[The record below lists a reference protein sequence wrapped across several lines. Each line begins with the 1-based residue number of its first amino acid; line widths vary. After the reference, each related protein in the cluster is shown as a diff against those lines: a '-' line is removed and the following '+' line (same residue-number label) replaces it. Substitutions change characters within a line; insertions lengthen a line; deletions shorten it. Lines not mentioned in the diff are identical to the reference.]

1 MRTDYLIALVEKT
14 SLLVMLFLLIS
25 KLNILKSIFEKEKYS
40 KKDLAVIYT
49 IFTLLAIMA
58 TYNGIHYK
66 GSIVNTRIISIVSG
80 GVLFGPVVS
89 IPAGLIAGAHRY
101 LIDTVGMTALPCF
114 ISSIIA
120 GMLSGIAHKKIP
132 KSSRAFWGIL
142 VGMISENITIFLIY
156 FISKPT
162 NLAVDII
169 QTIYLPLIVGQLGI
183 GLMVSI
189 VQGIEKDKKE
199 IEERKK
205 AEITS
210 LQRQINPHFIFN
222 ALNTIASF
230 IRFDPQ
236 KARELIISLSTY
248 LRHNLEF
255 NDKPISIKK
264 EITQVK
270 SFVDIEKARFGE
282 RLKVIYDI
290 DDVDVKIPSLII
302 QPLVENAIIHGILSK
317 DKSKSGQVI
326 VSIKDLGERVKVSV
340 EDDGVG
346 IDNKIIEDLYLGN
359 MPENKIGLYNVHLR
373 LKLYYH
379 KGLEIKKLDN
389 GTLIEFYVGR

>member
-40 KKDLAVIYT
+40 KKDLAVIST

>member
-1 MRTDYLIALVEKT
+1 MKTDYLIALMEKT

-25 KLNILKSIFEKEKYS
+25 RLNTFKKIFEKEKYS
-40 KKDLAVIYT
+40 KKDLAVISI
-49 IFTLLAIMA
+49 IFTSLAIMA

-89 IPAGLIAGAHRY
+89 IPAGFIAGAHRY
-101 LIDTVGMTALPCF
+101 FIDPGGMTSIPCF
-114 ISSIIA
+114 ISSVMA
-120 GMLSGIAHKKIP
+120 GILSGIAHKKIP
-132 KSSRAFWGIL
+132 RSSRAFWGIL

-162 NLAVDII
+162 NLAIDII
-169 QTIYLPLIVGQLGI
+169 RSIYLPLIVGQLGI
-183 GLMVSI
+183 GFMVSI
-189 VQGIEKDKKE
+189 VQVIEKDKKE

-236 KARELIISLSTY
+236 KARELIINLSTY

-264 EITQVK
+264 EIDQVK
-270 SFVDIEKARFGE
+270 SFVEIEKARFGE
-282 RLKVIYDI
+282 KLKVIYDI

-317 DKSKSGQVI
+317 ENNKSGQVI
-326 VSIKDLGERVKVSV
+326 VSVKDLGEKVKVSV

-346 IDNKIIEDLYLGN
+346 IDDKVIENLYSGN

-379 KGLEIKKLDN
+379 RGLDIKKLDG

>member
-1 MRTDYLIALVEKT
+1 MKTDYLIALMEKT

-25 KLNILKSIFEKEKYS
+25 RLNTFKKIFEKEKYS
-40 KKDLAVIYT
+40 KKDLAVISI
-49 IFTLLAIMA
+49 IFTSLAIMA

-89 IPAGLIAGAHRY
+89 IPAGFIAGAHRY
-101 LIDTVGMTALPCF
+101 FIDPGGMTSIPCF
-114 ISSIIA
+114 ISSVMA
-120 GMLSGIAHKKIP
+120 GILSGIAHKKIP
-132 KSSRAFWGIL
+132 RSSRAIWGIL
-142 VGMISENITIFLIY
+142 IGMISENITIFLIY

-162 NLAVDII
+162 NLAIDII
-169 QTIYLPLIVGQLGI
+169 RSIYLPLIVGQLGI
-183 GLMVSI
+183 GFMVSI
-189 VQGIEKDKKE
+189 VQVIEKDKKE

-236 KARELIISLSTY
+236 KARELIINLSTY

-264 EITQVK
+264 EIDQVK
-270 SFVDIEKARFGE
+270 SFVEIEKARFGE
-282 RLKVIYDI
+282 KLKVIYDI

-317 DKSKSGQVI
+317 EKNKSGQVT
-326 VSIKDLGERVKVSV
+326 VSVKDLGEKVKVSV

-346 IDNKIIEDLYLGN
+346 IDDKVMENLYSGN

-379 KGLEIKKLDN
+379 RGLDIKKLDS

>member
-1 MRTDYLIALVEKT
+1 MRTDYLIALMEKT
-14 SLLVMLFLLIS
+14 SLLVILLLLIS
-25 KLNILKSIFEKEKYS
+25 RLNIFKSIFEKEKYS
-40 KKDLAVIYT
+40 KKDLAVISI
-49 IFTLLAIMA
+49 IFTSLAIMA

-80 GVLFGPVVS
+80 GVLFGPLVS
-89 IPAGLIAGAHRY
+89 IPAGFIAGAHRY
-101 LIDTVGMTALPCF
+101 FIDPGGMTSWPCL
-114 ISSIIA
+114 ISSAIA
-120 GMLSGIAHKKIP
+120 GILSGIAHRKIP

-142 VGMISENITIFLIY
+142 IGMISENITIILIY

-162 NLAVDII
+162 DLAIDII
-169 QTIYLPLIVGQLGI
+169 QAIYLPLIVGQLGI

-189 VQGIEKDKKE
+189 VQVIERDKKE

-255 NDKPISIKK
+255 NDKPIGIKK
-264 EITQVK
+264 EIDQVK
-270 SFVDIEKARFGE
+270 SFVEIEKARFGE

-317 DKSKSGQVI
+317 DKSKNGQVI
-326 VSIKDLGERVKVSV
+326 VSVKDLGEKVKVSV

-346 IDNKIIEDLYLGN
+346 IDDKIIEDLYSGN

-379 KGLEIKKLDN
+379 KGLDIKKLDS
-389 GTLIEFYVGR
+389 GTLIEFYVWR

>member
-40 KKDLAVIYT
+40 KKDLAVIST

-101 LIDTVGMTALPCF
+101 LIDPVGMTALPCF

-379 KGLEIKKLDN
+379 KGLDIKKLDN

>member
-1 MRTDYLIALVEKT
+1 MRTYYLIGLIEKT

-25 KLNILKSIFEKEKYS
+25 KLNIFKRIFEKEKYS
-40 KKDLAVIYT
+40 GKDLAVISI
-49 IFTLLAIMA
+49 IFTLLAVMA
-58 TYNGIHYK
+58 TYNGIYYK

-80 GVLFGPVVS
+80 GVLFGPFVS
-89 IPAGLIAGAHRY
+89 IPSGIISGTHRY
-101 LIDTVGMTALPCF
+101 LIDPSGMTSLPCF

-120 GMLSGIAHKKIP
+120 GILSGIAHKKIP

-156 FISKPT
+156 LISKPT
-162 NLAVDII
+162 YLAIDII
-169 QTIYLPLIVGQLGI
+169 QSIYLPLIVGQLGI

-189 VQGIEKDKKE
+189 VQGIERDKKE

-222 ALNTIASF
+222 ALNTITSF

-255 NDKPISIKK
+255 NDEPISIKK
-264 EITQVK
+264 EIIQVK
-270 SFVDIEKARFGE
+270 SFVDIEKARFGD

-302 QPLVENAIIHGILSK
+302 QPLVENAIIHGILNK
-317 DKSKSGQVI
+317 ENSKSGQVI
-326 VSIKDLGERVKVSV
+326 VSVKDLGEKVKVSI
-340 EDDGVG
+340 EDDGIG
-346 IDNKIIEDLYLGN
+346 IDDKIIENLYSGN
-359 MPENKIGLYNVHLR
+359 MPKNKIGLYNVHLR

-379 KGLEIKKLDN
+379 KGLYIKRLDR

>member
-1 MRTDYLIALVEKT
+1 MRTDYLIALMEKT

-25 KLNILKSIFEKEKYS
+25 RLDTFKKIFEKEKYS
-40 KKDLAVIYT
+40 KKDLAVISI
-49 IFTLLAIMA
+49 IFTSLAIMA

-89 IPAGLIAGAHRY
+89 IPAGFIAGVHRY
-101 LIDTVGMTALPCF
+101 FIDPGGMTSIPCF
-114 ISSIIA
+114 ISSVMA
-120 GMLSGIAHKKIP
+120 GILSGIAHKKIP
-132 KSSRAFWGIL
+132 RSSRAFWGIL

-162 NLAVDII
+162 NLAIDII
-169 QTIYLPLIVGQLGI
+169 RAIYLPLIVGQLGI
-183 GLMVSI
+183 GFMVSI
-189 VQGIEKDKKE
+189 VQVIEKDKKE

-236 KARELIISLSTY
+236 KARELIINLSTY

-264 EITQVK
+264 EIDQVK
-270 SFVDIEKARFGE
+270 SFVEIEKARFGE
-282 RLKVIYDI
+282 KLKVIYDI

-317 DKSKSGQVI
+317 EKNKSGQVI
-326 VSIKDLGERVKVSV
+326 VSVKDLGEKVKVSV

-346 IDNKIIEDLYLGN
+346 IDDKVIENLYLGN

-379 KGLEIKKLDN
+379 RGLDIKKLDG

>member
-1 MRTDYLIALVEKT
+1 MRTDYLIALMEKT
-14 SLLVMLFLLIS
+14 SLLVILLLLIS
-25 KLNILKSIFEKEKYS
+25 RLNIFKSIFEKEKYS
-40 KKDLAVIYT
+40 KKDLAVISI
-49 IFTLLAIMA
+49 IFTSLAIMA

-80 GVLFGPVVS
+80 GVLFGPFVS
-89 IPAGLIAGAHRY
+89 IPAGFIAGAHRY
-101 LIDTVGMTALPCF
+101 FIDPGGMTSWPCL
-114 ISSIIA
+114 ISSAIA
-120 GMLSGIAHKKIP
+120 GILSGIAHRKIP

-142 VGMISENITIFLIY
+142 IGMISENITIILIY

-162 NLAVDII
+162 DLAIDII
-169 QTIYLPLIVGQLGI
+169 QAIYLPLIVGQLGI

-189 VQGIEKDKKE
+189 VQVIERDKKE

-255 NDKPISIKK
+255 NDKPIGIKK
-264 EITQVK
+264 EIDQVK
-270 SFVDIEKARFGE
+270 SFVEIEKARFGE

-317 DKSKSGQVI
+317 DKSKNGQVI
-326 VSIKDLGERVKVSV
+326 VSVKDLGEKVKVSV

-346 IDNKIIEDLYLGN
+346 IDDKIIEDLYSGN

-379 KGLEIKKLDN
+379 KGLDIKKLDS
-389 GTLIEFYVGR
+389 GTLIEFYVWR

>member
-1 MRTDYLIALVEKT
+1 MKTDYLIALMEKT

-25 KLNILKSIFEKEKYS
+25 RLDILKSIFEKEKHS
-40 KKDLAVIYT
+40 KKDLAIISI
-49 IFTLLAIMA
+49 IFTSLAIMA

-101 LIDTVGMTALPCF
+101 FINPGGMTSVPCF
-114 ISSIIA
+114 ISSSMA
-120 GMLSGIAHKKIP
+120 GILSGIAHKKIP
-132 KSSRAFWGIL
+132 RSSRAFWGIL

-162 NLAVDII
+162 DLAIDII
-169 QTIYLPLIVGQLGI
+169 QSIYLPLIFGQLGI

-189 VQGIEKDKKE
+189 VQAIEKDKKE

-236 KARELIISLSTY
+236 KARELIINLSTY

-264 EITQVK
+264 EIDQVK
-270 SFVDIEKARFGE
+270 SFVEIEKARFGE
-282 RLKVIYDI
+282 KLKVIYEI

-317 DKSKSGQVI
+317 EKNKSGQVI
-326 VSIKDLGERVKVSV
+326 VSVKDLGEKVKVSV

-346 IDNKIIEDLYLGN
+346 IDDKVIENLYSGN

-379 KGLEIKKLDN
+379 KGLDIKKLN
-389 GTLIEFYVGR
+389 SGTLIEFYVGR

>member
-1 MRTDYLIALVEKT
+1 MKTDYLIALMEKT

-25 KLNILKSIFEKEKYS
+25 RLNIFKSIFEKEKYS
-40 KKDLAVIYT
+40 KKDLAVISI
-49 IFTLLAIMA
+49 IFTSLAIMA

-80 GVLFGPVVS
+80 GVLFGPGVS

-101 LIDTVGMTALPCF
+101 FINPGGMTSVPCF
-114 ISSIIA
+114 ISSAMA
-120 GMLSGIAHKKIP
+120 GILSGITHKKIP

-162 NLAVDII
+162 DLAIDII
-169 QTIYLPLIVGQLGI
+169 QSIYLPLIFGQLGI

-189 VQGIEKDKKE
+189 VQAIEKDKKE

-236 KARELIISLSTY
+236 KARELIINLSTY

-264 EITQVK
+264 EIDQVK
-270 SFVDIEKARFGE
+270 SFVEIEKARFGE
-282 RLKVIYDI
+282 KLKVIYEI

-317 DKSKSGQVI
+317 EKNKNGQVI
-326 VSIKDLGERVKVSV
+326 VSVKDLGEKVKVSV

-346 IDNKIIEDLYLGN
+346 IDDKVIENLYSGN

-379 KGLEIKKLDN
+379 KGLDIKKLDS

>member
-40 KKDLAVIYT
+40 KKDLAVIST

-101 LIDTVGMTALPCF
+101 LIDPVGMTALPCF

-120 GMLSGIAHKKIP
+120 GILSGIAHKKIP

>member
-1 MRTDYLIALVEKT
+1 MRTDYLIALMEKT
-14 SLLVMLFLLIS
+14 SLLVILLLLIS
-25 KLNILKSIFEKEKYS
+25 RLNIFKSIFEKEKYS
-40 KKDLAVIYT
+40 KKDLAVISI
-49 IFTLLAIMA
+49 IFTSLAIMA

-80 GVLFGPVVS
+80 GVLFGPFVS
-89 IPAGLIAGAHRY
+89 IPAGFIAGVHRY
-101 LIDTVGMTALPCF
+101 FIDPGGMTSWPCL
-114 ISSIIA
+114 ISSTIA
-120 GMLSGIAHKKIP
+120 GILSGIAHRKIP

-162 NLAVDII
+162 DLAIDII
-169 QTIYLPLIVGQLGI
+169 QAIYLPLIVGQLGI

-189 VQGIEKDKKE
+189 VQVIERDKKE

-255 NDKPISIKK
+255 NDKPIGIKK
-264 EITQVK
+264 EIDQVK
-270 SFVDIEKARFGE
+270 SFVEIEKARFGE

-317 DKSKSGQVI
+317 DKSKNGQVI
-326 VSIKDLGERVKVSV
+326 VSVKDLGEKVKVSV

-346 IDNKIIEDLYLGN
+346 IDDKIIEDLYSGN

-379 KGLEIKKLDN
+379 KGLDIKKLDS
-389 GTLIEFYVGR
+389 GTLIEFYVWR

>member
-1 MRTDYLIALVEKT
+1 MKTDYLIALMEKT

-25 KLNILKSIFEKEKYS
+25 RLNTFKKIFEKEKYS
-40 KKDLAVIYT
+40 KKDLAVISI
-49 IFTLLAIMA
+49 IFTSLAIMA

-89 IPAGLIAGAHRY
+89 IPAGFIAGAHRY
-101 LIDTVGMTALPCF
+101 FIDPGGMTSIPCF
-114 ISSIIA
+114 ISSVMA
-120 GMLSGIAHKKIP
+120 GILSGIAHKKIP
-132 KSSRAFWGIL
+132 RSSRAFWGIL

-162 NLAVDII
+162 NLAIDII
-169 QTIYLPLIVGQLGI
+169 RSIYLPLIVGQLGI
-183 GLMVSI
+183 GFMVSI
-189 VQGIEKDKKE
+189 VQVIEKDKKE

-236 KARELIISLSTY
+236 KARELIINLSTY

-264 EITQVK
+264 EIDQVK
-270 SFVDIEKARFGE
+270 SFVEIEKARFGE
-282 RLKVIYDI
+282 KLKVIYDI

-317 DKSKSGQVI
+317 EKNKSGQVI
-326 VSIKDLGERVKVSV
+326 VSVKDLGEKVKVSV

-346 IDNKIIEDLYLGN
+346 IDDKVIENLYSGN

-379 KGLEIKKLDN
+379 RGLDIKKLDG

>member
-1 MRTDYLIALVEKT
+1 MRTNYLIALIEKT

-25 KLNILKSIFEKEKYS
+25 KLNIFKHIFEKEKNS
-40 KKDLAVIYT
+40 KKDLAVISI

-58 TYNGIHYK
+58 TYNGIYYK

-80 GVLFGPVVS
+80 GVLFGPFVS
-89 IPAGLIAGAHRY
+89 IPAGIISGAHRY
-101 LIDTVGMTALPCF
+101 LTDPTGMTSLPCF

-120 GMLSGIAHKKIP
+120 GIFSGIAHKKIP

-142 VGMISENITIFLIY
+142 VGIISESITIILIY

-162 NLAVDII
+162 YLAIDII
-169 QTIYLPLIVGQLGI
+169 QAIYLPLIVGQLGI

-255 NDKPISIKK
+255 NDEPISIKK
-264 EITQVK
+264 EIDQVK
-270 SFVDIEKARFGE
+270 SFVDIEKARFGD

-290 DDVDVKIPSLII
+290 DDIDVKIPSLII
-302 QPLVENAIIHGILSK
+302 QPLVENAIIHGILNK
-317 DKSKSGQVI
+317 DNDKSGEVI
-326 VSIKDLGERVKVSV
+326 VSVKDLGDKVKVSI

-346 IDNKIIEDLYLGN
+346 IDDKIIENLYSGN
-359 MPENKIGLYNVHLR
+359 MPKNKIGLYNVHLR

-379 KGLEIKKLDN
+379 KGLNIKKLES

>member
-1 MRTDYLIALVEKT
+1 MRADYLIALIEKT

-25 KLNILKSIFEKEKYS
+25 KLNIFKSIFEKEEYS
-40 KKDLAVIYT
+40 NKCLTVISI
-49 IFTLLAIMA
+49 IFTILAIMA
-58 TYNGIHYK
+58 TYNGIPYK

-80 GVLFGPVVS
+80 GVLFGPFVS
-89 IPAGLIAGAHRY
+89 VPAGIISGIHRY
-101 LIDTVGMTALPCF
+101 LIDPGGITSLPCF

-120 GMLSGIAHKKIP
+120 GILSGIAHKKIP

-142 VGMISENITIFLIY
+142 VGIISENITILLIY
-156 FISKPT
+156 FLSKPID
-162 NLAVDII
+162 LAVDII
-169 QTIYLPLIVGQLGI
+169 ETIYLPLIVGQLGI

-189 VQGIEKDKKE
+189 VQGIERDKKE

-222 ALNTIASF
+222 ALNTITSF

-255 NDKPISIKK
+255 NDEPISIKR
-264 EITQVK
+264 EINQVK
-270 SFVDIEKARFGE
+270 SFVDIEKARFGNK
-282 RLKVIYDI
+282 LKVIYDI

-302 QPLVENAIIHGILSK
+302 QPLVENAIIHGILDK
-317 DKSKSGQVI
+317 DKNKSGTVT
-326 VSIKDLGERVKVSV
+326 VSVKNFGDKVKVSV
-340 EDDGVG
+340 QDDGVG
-346 IDNKIIEDLYLGN
+346 IDDKIISDLYCGN

-379 KGLEIKKLDN
+379 KGLDIRKLDN

>member
-25 KLNILKSIFEKEKYS
+25 KLNIFKSIFEKEKYS
-40 KKDLAVIYT
+40 KKDLAVIST

-101 LIDTVGMTALPCF
+101 LIDPVGMTALPCF

-120 GMLSGIAHKKIP
+120 GILSGIAHKKIP

-379 KGLEIKKLDN
+379 KGLDIKKLDN

>member
-25 KLNILKSIFEKEKYS
+25 KLNIFKSIFEKEKYS
-40 KKDLAVIYT
+40 KKDLAVIST

-66 GSIVNTRIISIVSG
+66 GSIVNTRIISIASG

-89 IPAGLIAGAHRY
+89 IPAGFIAGAHRY
-101 LIDTVGMTALPCF
+101 LIDPGGMTSLPCF

-120 GMLSGIAHKKIP
+120 GILSGIAHKKIP

-142 VGMISENITIFLIY
+142 VGIISENITIFLIY

-183 GLMVSI
+183 GIMVSI
-189 VQGIEKDKKE
+189 VQGIERDKKE

-205 AEITS
+205 AEIAS

-230 IRFDPQ
+230 IRFDPK

-317 DKSKSGQVI
+317 EKSKSGQVI

-379 KGLEIKKLDN
+379 RGLDIKKLDS

>member
-1 MRTDYLIALVEKT
+1 MKTDYLIALMEKT

-25 KLNILKSIFEKEKYS
+25 RLNTFKKIFEKEKYS
-40 KKDLAVIYT
+40 KKDLAVISI
-49 IFTLLAIMA
+49 IFTSLAIMA

-89 IPAGLIAGAHRY
+89 IPAGFIAGAHRY
-101 LIDTVGMTALPCF
+101 FIDPGGMTSIPCF
-114 ISSIIA
+114 ISSVIA
-120 GMLSGIAHKKIP
+120 GILSGTAHKKIP
-132 KSSRAFWGIL
+132 KSSRAIWGIL
-142 VGMISENITIFLIY
+142 IGMISENITIFLIY

-162 NLAVDII
+162 NLAIDII
-169 QTIYLPLIVGQLGI
+169 RSIYLPLIVGQLGI
-183 GLMVSI
+183 GFMVSI
-189 VQGIEKDKKE
+189 VQVIEKDKKE

-236 KARELIISLSTY
+236 KARELIINLSTY

-264 EITQVK
+264 EIDQVK
-270 SFVDIEKARFGE
+270 SFVEIEKARFGE
-282 RLKVIYDI
+282 KLKVIYDI

-317 DKSKSGQVI
+317 EKNKSGQVI
-326 VSIKDLGERVKVSV
+326 VSVKDLGEKVKVSV

-346 IDNKIIEDLYLGN
+346 IDDKVIENLYSGN

-379 KGLEIKKLDN
+379 RGLDIKKLDS

>member
-1 MRTDYLIALVEKT
+1 MRTNYLIALIEKT
-14 SLLVMLFLLIS
+14 SLLVVLFLLIS
-25 KLNILKSIFEKEKYS
+25 KLDIFKNIFEKEKYS
-40 KKDLAVIYT
+40 KKDLAIISI

-58 TYNGIHYK
+58 TYNGINYK

-80 GVLFGPVVS
+80 GVLFGPFVS
-89 IPAGLIAGAHRY
+89 IPAGFISGAHRY
-101 LIDTVGMTALPCF
+101 IIDPVGMTSLPCF
-114 ISSIIA
+114 ISSAIA
-120 GMLSGIAHKKIP
+120 GILSGIAHKKIP
-132 KSSRAFWGIL
+132 RSSRAFWGIL
-142 VGMISENITIFLIY
+142 VGIISENITILLIY

-162 NLAVDII
+162 NLAIDII
-169 QTIYLPLIVGQLGI
+169 KSIYLPLVAGQLGI
-183 GLMVSI
+183 GLVVSI

-230 IRFDPQ
+230 IRFDPK
-236 KARELIISLSTY
+236 KARELIINLSTY

-264 EITQVK
+264 EVDQVK

-282 RLKVIYDI
+282 RLNVIYDI

-302 QPLVENAIIHGILSK
+302 QPLVENAIIHGILNK
-317 DKSKSGQVI
+317 DKGERGQVI
-326 VSIKDLGERVKVSV
+326 VSIKDLGKKIKVSI

-346 IDNKIIEDLYLGN
+346 IDDKIIKDLYSGN
-359 MPENKIGLYNVHLR
+359 MPEYKIGLYNVHLR

-379 KGLEIKKLDN
+379 KGLEIRKLDN
-389 GTLIEFYVGR
+389 GTLIEFYVER

>member
-1 MRTDYLIALVEKT
+1 
-14 SLLVMLFLLIS
+14 
-25 KLNILKSIFEKEKYS
+25 
-40 KKDLAVIYT
+40 
-49 IFTLLAIMA
+49 
-58 TYNGIHYK
+58 
-66 GSIVNTRIISIVSG
+66 
-80 GVLFGPVVS
+80 
-89 IPAGLIAGAHRY
+89 
-101 LIDTVGMTALPCF
+101 
-114 ISSIIA
+114 
-120 GMLSGIAHKKIP
+120 
-132 KSSRAFWGIL
+132 
-142 VGMISENITIFLIY
+142 
-156 FISKPT
+156 
-162 NLAVDII
+162 
-169 QTIYLPLIVGQLGI
+169 
-183 GLMVSI
+183 MVSI
-189 VQGIEKDKKE
+189 VQVIEKDKKE

-236 KARELIISLSTY
+236 KARELIINLSTY

-264 EITQVK
+264 EIDQVK
-270 SFVDIEKARFGE
+270 SFVEIEKARFGE
-282 RLKVIYDI
+282 KLKVIYDI

-317 DKSKSGQVI
+317 EKNKSGQVI
-326 VSIKDLGERVKVSV
+326 VSVKDLGEKVKVSV

-346 IDNKIIEDLYLGN
+346 IDDKVIENLYSGN

-379 KGLEIKKLDN
+379 RGLDIKKLEG

>member
-1 MRTDYLIALVEKT
+1 MRTDYLIALIEKT

-25 KLNILKSIFEKEKYS
+25 KLNIFKRIFEKEKYS
-40 KKDLAVIYT
+40 SKDLAVIST
-49 IFTLLAIMA
+49 IFTLLAVMA
-58 TYNGIHYK
+58 TYNGIYYK

-80 GVLFGPVVS
+80 GVLFGPLVS
-89 IPAGLIAGAHRY
+89 IPAGIISGANRY
-101 LIDTVGMTALPCF
+101 LIDPAGMTSIPCF

-120 GMLSGIAHKKIP
+120 GIFSGIAHKKIP

-142 VGMISENITIFLIY
+142 VGMISESITIFLIY

-162 NLAVDII
+162 HVAIDII
-169 QTIYLPLIVGQLGI
+169 QAIYLPLIVGQLGI
-183 GLMVSI
+183 GIMVSI

-236 KARELIISLSTY
+236 KARELIISLSIY

-255 NDKPISIKK
+255 NDEPISIKK

-270 SFVDIEKARFGE
+270 SFVDIEKARFGD

-290 DDVDVKIPSLII
+290 DDIDVKIPSLII

-317 DKSKSGQVI
+317 DNSKSGQVI
-326 VSIKDLGERVKVSV
+326 VSVKDLGDKVKVSI
-340 EDDGVG
+340 EDDGIG
-346 IDNKIIEDLYLGN
+346 IDDKIIENLYSGN
-359 MPENKIGLYNVHLR
+359 MPKNKIGLYNVHLR

-379 KGLEIKKLDN
+379 KGLNIKKLDS

>member
-1 MRTDYLIALVEKT
+1 MRTYYLIGLIEKT

-25 KLNILKSIFEKEKYS
+25 KLNIFKRIFEKEKYS
-40 KKDLAVIYT
+40 GKDLAVISI
-49 IFTLLAIMA
+49 IFTLLAVMA
-58 TYNGIHYK
+58 TYNGIYYK

-80 GVLFGPVVS
+80 GVLFGPFVS
-89 IPAGLIAGAHRY
+89 IPAGIISGIHRY
-101 LIDTVGMTALPCF
+101 LIDPAGMTSLPCF

-120 GMLSGIAHKKIP
+120 GILSGIAHKKIP
-132 KSSRAFWGIL
+132 KSSRSFWGIL

-156 FISKPT
+156 LISKPT
-162 NLAVDII
+162 HLAIDII
-169 QTIYLPLIVGQLGI
+169 QSIYLPLIVGQLGI

-189 VQGIEKDKKE
+189 VQGIERDKKE

-222 ALNTIASF
+222 ALNTITSF

-255 NDKPISIKK
+255 NDEPISIKK
-264 EITQVK
+264 EIIQVK
-270 SFVDIEKARFGE
+270 SFVDIEKARFGD

-302 QPLVENAIIHGILSK
+302 QPLVENAIIHGILNK
-317 DKSKSGQVI
+317 ENSKSGQVI
-326 VSIKDLGERVKVSV
+326 VSVKDLGEKVKVSI
-340 EDDGVG
+340 EDDGIG
-346 IDNKIIEDLYLGN
+346 IDDKIIENLYSGN
-359 MPENKIGLYNVHLR
+359 MPKNKIGLYNVHLR

-379 KGLEIKKLDN
+379 KGLYIKKLDR

>member
-1 MRTDYLIALVEKT
+1 MKTDYLIALMEKT

-25 KLNILKSIFEKEKYS
+25 RLNIFKSIFEKEKYS
-40 KKDLAVIYT
+40 KKDLAVISI
-49 IFTLLAIMA
+49 IFTSLAIMA

-101 LIDTVGMTALPCF
+101 FINPGGMTSVPCF
-114 ISSIIA
+114 ISSAMA
-120 GMLSGIAHKKIP
+120 GILSGIAHKKIP
-132 KSSRAFWGIL
+132 RSSRAFWGIL

-162 NLAVDII
+162 DLAIDII
-169 QTIYLPLIVGQLGI
+169 QSIYLPLIFGQLGI

-189 VQGIEKDKKE
+189 VQAIEKDKKE

-236 KARELIISLSTY
+236 KARELIINLSTY

-264 EITQVK
+264 EIDQVK
-270 SFVDIEKARFGE
+270 SFVEIEKARFGE
-282 RLKVIYDI
+282 KLKVIYEI

-317 DKSKSGQVI
+317 EKNKSGQVI
-326 VSIKDLGERVKVSV
+326 VSVKDLGEKVKVSI

-346 IDNKIIEDLYLGN
+346 IDDKVIENLYSGN

-379 KGLEIKKLDN
+379 KGLDIKKLDS
-389 GTLIEFYVGR
+389 GTLIEFYVWR

>member
-1 MRTDYLIALVEKT
+1 MSTNYLIALMEKT

-25 KLNILKSIFEKEKYS
+25 KLNIFKRVFEKERYS
-40 KKDLAVIYT
+40 KKDLAIISI

-58 TYNGIHYK
+58 TYNGIYYK

-80 GVLFGPVVS
+80 GVLFGPYVS
-89 IPAGLIAGAHRY
+89 IPAGFIAGAHRY
-101 LIDTVGMTALPCF
+101 AIDPDGMTSLPCF
-114 ISSIIA
+114 ISSIVA
-120 GMLSGIAHKKIP
+120 GVLSGIANKKIP

-142 VGMISENITIFLIY
+142 VGIISENITMLLIY

-162 NLAVDII
+162 NVAIDII
-169 QTIYLPLIVGQLGI
+169 QSIYLPLIVGQLGI

-189 VQGIEKDKKE
+189 VQRIEKDKKE

-255 NDKPISIKK
+255 NNKPISIKR
-264 EITQVK
+264 EIDQVK
-270 SFVDIEKARFGE
+270 SFVYIQKARFGE
-282 RLKVIYDI
+282 RLNVVYDI
-290 DDVDVKIPSLII
+290 DDVDIKIPSLII
-302 QPLVENAIIHGILSK
+302 QPLVENAIIHGILNK
-317 DKSKSGQVI
+317 DKNESGQVTI
-326 VSIKDLGERVKVSV
+326 SIKDLGEKIKVSV

-346 IDNKIIEDLYLGN
+346 ISDKVIEDLYSDN

-379 KGLEIKKLDN
+379 RGLDIKKLDN
-389 GTLIEFYVGR
+389 GTLIEFYIER

>member
-1 MRTDYLIALVEKT
+1 MKTNYLIELMEKT

-25 KLNILKSIFEKEKYS
+25 RLDILKSIFEKEKHS
-40 KKDLAVIYT
+40 KKDLAIISI
-49 IFTLLAIMA
+49 IFTSLAIMA

-89 IPAGLIAGAHRY
+89 IPAGVISGAHRY
-101 LIDTVGMTALPCF
+101 FINPGGMTSVPCF
-114 ISSIIA
+114 ISSVMA
-120 GMLSGIAHKKIP
+120 GILSGIVHKKIP

-162 NLAVDII
+162 DVAIDII
-169 QTIYLPLIVGQLGI
+169 QSIYLPLIVGQLGI
-183 GLMVSI
+183 GFMVSI
-189 VQGIEKDKKE
+189 VQVIEKDKKE

-236 KARELIISLSTY
+236 KSRELIINLSTY

-264 EITQVK
+264 EIDQVK
-270 SFVDIEKARFGE
+270 SFVEIEKARFGE
-282 RLKVIYDI
+282 KLKVIYDI
-290 DDVDVKIPSLII
+290 DDVDIKIPSLII

-317 DKSKSGQVI
+317 KKNKSGQVI
-326 VSIKDLGERVKVSV
+326 VSVKDLGEKVKVSV
-340 EDDGVG
+340 EDNGVG
-346 IDNKIIEDLYLGN
+346 IDDKVIENLYSGN

-373 LKLYYH
+373 LKLYYR
-379 KGLEIKKLDN
+379 KGLDIKKLDG
-389 GTLIEFYVGR
+389 GTLIEFYVWR

>member
-40 KKDLAVIYT
+40 KKDLAVIST

-101 LIDTVGMTALPCF
+101 LIDPVGMTALPCF

>member
-1 MRTDYLIALVEKT
+1 MRTDYLIALLEKT

-25 KLNILKSIFEKEKYS
+25 KLNIFKSIFEKEKYT
-40 KKDLAVIYT
+40 KKDLAIIST

-58 TYNGIHYK
+58 TYNGIYYK

-89 IPAGLIAGAHRY
+89 IPAGFIAGAHRY
-101 LIDTVGMTALPCF
+101 FIDPVGMTSLPCF
-114 ISSIIA
+114 ISSAIA
-120 GMLSGIAHKKIP
+120 GILSGIAHKKIP

-169 QTIYLPLIVGQLGI
+169 QAIYLPLIVGQLGI

-189 VQGIEKDKKE
+189 VQGIERDKKE

-326 VSIKDLGERVKVSV
+326 VSIKDLGDRVKVSV
-340 EDDGVG
+340 RDDGVG
-346 IDNKIIEDLYLGN
+346 IDEKIIEDLYLGN

-373 LKLYYH
+373 LKLYYY
-379 KGLEIKKLDN
+379 KGLDIKKLDN

>member
-25 KLNILKSIFEKEKYS
+25 KLNILKSIFEKEKYI
-40 KKDLAVIYT
+40 KKDLAVIST

-101 LIDTVGMTALPCF
+101 LIDPVGMTALPCF